1 MDGCR
6 YQQQYFIGEITMLI
20 SLVVAVAANNAIGK
34 NNQLLWHMP
43 ADLKHFKQITTGH
56 TVFMGRKT
64 YQSIGK
70 PLPNRRNIVISRVV
84 KEIAGCEVVLSMEQ
98 ALLLADKNE
107 EVMVIGGAT
116 IYNLALPMAKR
127 IYLTRIH
134 HEFEADTF
142 FPEIDPNQW
151 QESDRKEFLP
161 DEKNPFPYAFITL
174 NRM

>member
-1 MDGCR
+1 
-6 YQQQYFIGEITMLI
+6 MLI

-34 NNQLLWHMP
+34 NNQLLWHLP

-64 YQSIGK
+64 FQSIGK
-70 PLPNRRNIVISRVV
+70 PLPNRRNIVISRTE
-84 KEIAGCEVVLSMEQ
+84 KEIEGCEVLPSLEE
-98 ALLLADKNE
+98 ALLLPNQNE

-116 IYNLALPMAKR
+116 IYNLALPKANR
-127 IYLTRIH
+127 IYLTKVH

-151 QESDRKEFLP
+151 QEIQHEDFLP
-161 DEKNPFPYAFITL
+161 DEKNPLPYSFITL
-174 NRM
+174 NRL

>member
-1 MDGCR
+1 
-6 YQQQYFIGEITMLI
+6 MLI

-34 NNQLLWHMP
+34 NNKLLWHLP

-70 PLPNRRNIVISRVV
+70 PLPNRRNIVISKIV
-84 KEIAGCEVVLSMEQ
+84 KEIAGCEVVPSMEE

-107 EVMVIGGAT
+107 EAMVIGGAE
-116 IYNLALPMAKR
+116 IYKLALPKANR
-127 IYLTRIH
+127 IYLTKVH
-134 HEFEADTF
+134 YEFEADTF

-151 QESDRKEFLP
+151 QETQREDFP
-161 DEKNPFPYAFITL
+161 ADEKNPFPYSYITL
-174 NRM
+174 NRL

>member
-1 MDGCR
+1 
-6 YQQQYFIGEITMLI
+6 MLI

-34 NNQLLWHMP
+34 NNQLLWHLP

-64 YQSIGK
+64 YESIGK
-70 PLPNRRNIVISRVV
+70 PLPNRRNIVISRNI
-84 KEIAGCEVVLSMEQ
+84 KEIKGCEVAPSLEE
-98 ALLLADKNE
+98 ALLLAGKNE

-116 IYNLALPMAKR
+116 IYNLALPLANC
-127 IYLTRIH
+127 IYLTKIH

-151 QESDRKEFLP
+151 RESSREDFSP
-161 DEKNPFPYAFITL
+161 DEKNLLAYSFITL
-174 NRM
+174 NRR

>member
-1 MDGCR
+1 
-6 YQQQYFIGEITMLI
+6 MLI

-34 NNQLLWHMP
+34 NNQLLWHLP

-64 YQSIGK
+64 FQSIGK
-70 PLPNRRNIVISRVV
+70 PLPNRRNIVISKSV
-84 KEIAGCEVVLSMEQ
+84 KAIAGCEVVPSMEE

-107 EVMVIGGAT
+107 EVMVIGGAE
-116 IYNLALPMAKR
+116 IYTLALPKANR
-127 IYLTRIH
+127 IYLTKVH

-151 QESDRKEFLP
+151 QETQHEDFP
-161 DEKNPFPYAFITL
+161 ADEKNPFPYSYITL
-174 NRM
+174 NRL